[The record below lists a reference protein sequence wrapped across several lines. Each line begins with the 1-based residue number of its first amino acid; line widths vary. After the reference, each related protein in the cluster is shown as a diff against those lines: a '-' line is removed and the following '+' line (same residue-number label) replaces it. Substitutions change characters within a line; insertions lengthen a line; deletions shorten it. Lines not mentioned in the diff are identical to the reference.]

1 MAAMDFDK
9 GKIPYNSR
17 KKGTFIVKV
26 DYCENETWQGRVTWA
41 EENKTEHFR
50 SALELIKLIDGA
62 THGQLSLKL
71 DKDKED
77 EGTA

>member
-62 THGQLSLKL
+62 THGQLSLRL
-71 DKDKED
+71 DKDKKD

>member
-1 MAAMDFDK
+1 MAAMDFDQ
-9 GKIPYNSR
+9 GRIPYHGR

-62 THGQLSLKL
+62 TSGQLSLK
-71 DKDKED
+71 KDNGKENK
-77 EGTA
+77 GTA

>member
-9 GKIPYNSR
+9 GKIPYHGR

>member
-1 MAAMDFDK
+1 M
-9 GKIPYNSR
+9 
-17 KKGTFIVKV
+17 
-26 DYCENETWQGRVTWA
+26 TWA

-62 THGQLSLKL
+62 THGQISFKTG
-71 DKDKED
+71 DDRGQ

>member
-1 MAAMDFDK
+1 MAAMDFVK

-62 THGQLSLKL
+62 THVQLSLRL
-71 DKDKED
+71 DKDKKD

>member
-1 MAAMDFDK
+1 MAAMDFNQ
-9 GKIPYNSR
+9 GKTPYNSR
-17 KKGTFIVKV
+17 KKGTFIIKV

-50 SALELIKLIDGA
+50 SALELLKLIDGA
-62 THGQLSLKL
+62 THGQISFKTG
-71 DKDKED
+71 DDRGQ